1 MKIVLLG
8 YMCSGKT
15 AVGKVLAKALDLEFI
30 DLDHAIEKAME
41 STIPAIFEKKG
52 ELFFRKKEME
62 VLQNILDKNTG
73 MVLSLGGGTPCYGNN
88 MQLIKER
95 TPYSFY
101 LKWSIGSLAERI
113 LSGKTRRPLVANIP
127 DEQLPE
133 FIGKHLFE
141 RAPFYAMAGFTIEG
155 NYKSLEQVSE
165 EIQSLL

>member
-15 AVGKVLAKALDLEFI
+15 AVGEVLAKALDLEFI
-30 DLDHAIEKAME
+30 DLDHSIEKATG
-41 STIPAIFEKKG
+41 STIPEIFEKKG

-62 VLQNILDKNTG
+62 VLESILDKNTG

-88 MQLIKER
+88 MHLIKEH
-95 TPYSFY
+95 TPYAFY

-127 DEQLPE
+127 DDQLPE

-141 RAPFYAMAGFTIEG
+141 RAPFYAMANFTIEG
-155 NYKSLEQVSE
+155 NDKSLEQISE